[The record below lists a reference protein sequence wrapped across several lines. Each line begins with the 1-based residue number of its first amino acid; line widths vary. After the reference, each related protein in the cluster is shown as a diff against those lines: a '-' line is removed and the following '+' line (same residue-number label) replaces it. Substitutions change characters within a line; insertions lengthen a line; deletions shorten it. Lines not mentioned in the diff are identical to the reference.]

1 MTPLILLPYLVILA
15 GIGFF
20 LFRENVMR
28 KKARELSR
36 QVDERTVRLEEI
48 TNDERKARLEAEQ
61 SNIAKS
67 VFLATMSH
75 EIRTPMNGVV
85 GMASLL
91 KQTSLTIEQKEY
103 TDTIITSGEALLSV
117 INDILDF
124 SKIEA
129 GKMELEQKDFVL
141 RNCIEEVLDLF
152 ASKANKMG
160 IDLIYQIDLNVPATL
175 IGDSLRLR
183 QVITNL
189 VSNAIKFTQHGEIFI
204 GISLLNIKGD
214 KASIGFE
221 VRDTGIGIPSDKI
234 DRLFKAFSQVDS
246 STTRKYGGTG
256 LGLVICEKLISLMGG
271 GISVQSEAGKG
282 TTFSFNINVDLSQQA
297 QNEANLDIA
306 ILENKKI
313 LIVGDNITSS
323 SVIQKNLNQFK
334 CKTTIVTCG
343 KEALLTL
350 FEVLDFDLI
359 VADMQMTDMD
369 GMQLASRIRQE
380 HASLP
385 IVLLSGLGD
394 NRPKGLLENFCAIV
408 NKPIKQNVLIKQVLR
423 LLKKEEETVLAVKPQ
438 SVLSTDFSKLY
449 PLNILITEDNLTN
462 QKLAERVLTKLG
474 YKPEKALN
482 GEEAL
487 FAQEKR
493 SYDLILMD
501 VQMPV
506 MDGLEAT
513 QKIRLLQ
520 IKQPVIIATTANA
533 MAEDRKMCLDAGM
546 DDYISK
552 PLKVEELV
560 KIIEKWALKM
570 KEPVMYKLPM
580 DTEIVEERRKAKS
593 A

>member
-1 MTPLILLPYLVILA
+1 MYFEVLPTLPVISFILSVFA
-15 GIGFF
+15 FF
-20 LFRENVMR
+20 LVRERVMKR
-28 KKARELSR
+28 RTDELLKEV
-36 QVDERTVRLEEI
+36 VDRTLKLEAI
-48 TNDERKARLEAEQ
+48 TQDERKARLEAEQ

-75 EIRTPMNGVV
+75 EIRTPMNGVI

-91 KQTSLTIEQKEY
+91 KQTSLTGEQREY
-103 TDTIITSGEALLSV
+103 TDTILSSGESLLSV

-129 GKMELEQKDFVL
+129 GKMELEEKEFTL

-152 ASKANKMG
+152 ANKANKMG
-160 IDLIYQIDLNVPATL
+160 IDLVYQIDFNVPTTI

-183 QVITNL
+183 QVVINM

-204 GISLLNIKGD
+204 GVHLLNVNGN

-221 VRDTGIGIPSDKI
+221 VRDSGIGIPSDKL

-256 LGLVICEKLISLMGG
+256 LGLVICEKLIALMGG
-271 GISVQSEAGKG
+271 GVSVESEVGRG
-282 TTFSFNINVDLSQQA
+282 TKFSFNIMAGLSEEA
-297 QNEANLDIA
+297 RNEANLDTA
-306 ILENKKI
+306 VLEGCNV
-313 LIVGDNITSS
+313 LIVGDNFTSN
-323 SVIQKNLNQFK
+323 SVIQNNLKQFK
-334 CKTTIVTCG
+334 CLTKVVTSG

-350 FEVLDFDLI
+350 YEILDFDLI
-359 VADMQMTDMD
+359 IADMQMNDMD
-369 GMQLASRIRQE
+369 GMQLASRARQE
-380 HASLP
+380 YPKLP

-394 NRPKGLLENFCAIV
+394 DKPKGRLEAYCAIV
-408 NKPIKQNVLIKQVLR
+408 NKPVKQNMLIKQILR
-423 LLKKEEETVLAVKPQ
+423 LLRQEEETVVVEKPKD
-438 SVLSTDFSKLY
+438 VLSVHFAKQY
-449 PLNILITEDNLTN
+449 PLNILITEDNLVN
-462 QKLAERVLTKLG
+462 QKLAERILSKLG

-493 SYDLILMD
+493 KYDLILMD

-513 QKIRLLQ
+513 GRIRLLPG
-520 IKQPVIIATTANA
+520 KQPVIIATTANA
-533 MAEDRKMCLDAGM
+533 MMEDREMCLKAGM

-552 PLKVEELV
+552 PIKVEELV
-560 KIIEKWALKM
+560 KLLEKWASQMGSRSDLEK
-570 KEPVMYKLPM
+570 
-580 DTEIVEERRKAKS
+580 TA